1 VAARLVGALPGL
13 LADGGVAQ
21 LLACW
26 LHVRGEDWPDRVTS
40 WLPGNGAAGGLDA
53 WFVQREVADPALYVG
68 TWMRDSGIDPSSPA
82 GRRDAEEW
90 LSWFD
95 SNRVEGVGFGFIT
108 LRNTGSAAGRVE
120 PTVLCE
126 DLPQALADPLGVE
139 TAGWLD
145 RVDWLRRRDDEG
157 LLDARLTVAPSV
169 VLENVSRA
177 GEEGW
182 ESVLSTVRRVD
193 GPGWRH
199 QVDEVAA
206 ALLAG
211 CQGALPLSELLALLS
226 FSQDRPVDELVA
238 AGLPAV
244 RELVRH
250 GLLVPAE
257 WAAARADPVA
267 GSAPAPAPATGRLG

>member
-1 VAARLVGALPGL
+1 
-13 LADGGVAQ
+13 
-21 LLACW
+21 
-26 LHVRGEDWPDRVTS
+26 
-40 WLPGNGAAGGLDA
+40 
-53 WFVQREVADPALYVG
+53 
-68 TWMRDSGIDPSSPA
+68 
-82 GRRDAEEW
+82 
-90 LSWFD
+90 
-95 SNRVEGVGFGFIT
+95 
-108 LRNTGSAAGRVE
+108 
-120 PTVLCE
+120 
-126 DLPQALADPLGVE
+126 VE

-238 AGLPAV
+238 ASLPAV